1 MATPIN
7 EYAEVRANS
16 GVYRDWTTVA
26 VHWSYEALQGP
37 IFTLT
42 LAEPDPKTLKLA
54 PGDDV
59 DIIIGDKAVIQK
71 GFIKVRQAGYDADRH
86 VVRID
91 GFTRLGPAT
100 EVSVDRKDV
109 QFQDYKFEA
118 IAQRLLKPLGVSFKM
133 QKPPP
138 EADVPF
144 KNVVIYRGER
154 IAEAIERLARQR
166 AIWLVGDVDGTL
178 LGGDPKGGGSTDL
191 IEGVNIVSAGCYLEQ
206 PGAEAFWLDLQNK
219 GNDQTF
225 GQKAAEISAKGT
237 IEGGRKG
244 LQITEPGE
252 EPGDGTDAKARVR
265 ATIRDISKAT
275 LRVTI
280 QTQGWFKP
288 GTQELWKP
296 GDSGTVRSPMLF
308 PTGNETMN
316 LKLWSITWTQS
327 QAGTVTTTEWVNEA
341 TFGGGASRTDQ
352 PTFGGGP
359 TAEPQVETPP
369 I

>member
-1 MATPIN
+1 MPTPIN

-16 GVYRDWTTVA
+16 GIYRDWTSVS
-26 VHWSYEALQGP
+26 VRWSYEALQGP

-42 LAEPDPKTLKLA
+42 LAEPDPKSLKLA

-59 DIIIGDKAVIQK
+59 DIIIGDKPVIQK
-71 GFIKVRQAGYDADRH
+71 GFIKVRQAAYDAQTH
-86 VVRID
+86 AVRID

-109 QFQDYKFEA
+109 QFQGYKFEA

-138 EADVPF
+138 EASAPF
-144 KNVVIYRGER
+144 GNVIIYRGER

-178 LGGDPKGGGSTDL
+178 LGGDPQGGGSTDL
-191 IEGVNIVSAGCYLEQ
+191 VEGENILSCNCYLEQ
-206 PGAEAFWLDLQNK
+206 PGADAFWLDLQGA
-219 GNDQTF
+219 GNDSTF
-225 GQKAAEISAKGT
+225 GRKAAEVSAKGT

-244 LQITEPGE
+244 LQITEVGE
-252 EPGDGTDAKARVR
+252 EPGTQTDAKARVR

-280 QTQGWFKP
+280 THNGWFKP
-288 GTQELWKP
+288 GTQDLWKP
-296 GDSGTVRSPMLF
+296 GDSVTVRSPMAF
-308 PTGNETMN
+308 PSGNETMS
-316 LKLWSITWTQS
+316 LKVWAITWHQS
-327 QAGTVTTTEWVNEA
+327 AAGTLTTVELVNEA
-341 TFGGGASRTDQ
+341 TFGGGASRSDQ
-352 PTFGGGP
+352 PTFPSGP
-359 TAEPQVETPP
+359 TQEPEMVPP
-369 I
+369 P